1 MASSASSD
9 TSLVG
14 RPVFFVRPPAA
25 VQADLLSVVI
35 RQEYSA
41 GILADHTRLDDLLAL
56 HPQAVVF
63 INVDEG
69 YTESEWEGHIRKIR
83 ADKDT
88 QDVKMGVISQH
99 PNPELAHKYILEL
112 ELACGYTK
120 VGVGSNEGIQA
131 ILASLESLQ
140 ARGRRRYLRVPC
152 RPGWAS
158 LNFVDR
164 SRPVTGSVVEISSV
178 GLSCTFD
185 EDPGYRAR
193 TRITGIQLKLKG
205 VLCTVTAVVM
215 GSRPQEE
222 RPLYVLIFDPFMGEV
237 TRDKIRNYQRRALQA
252 LLETELEK
260 KP

>member
-1 MASSASSD
+1 MAPPPTTD
-9 TSLVG
+9 PSLVG
-14 RPVFFVRPPAA
+14 RPVFFVRPPAV
-25 VQADLLSVVI
+25 VQADLLAAVI

-41 GILADHTRLDDLLAL
+41 SILADHTRLDDLLAL

-83 ADKDT
+83 ADKNT
-88 QDVKMGVISQH
+88 QDVKMGVVSQH
-99 PNPELAHKYILEL
+99 PNPDLAHKYVLEL
-112 ELACGYTK
+112 DLPCGYTK
-120 VGVGSNEGIQA
+120 LGVATNDGIQA
-131 ILASLESLQ
+131 ILAALEGLH

-178 GLSCTFD
+178 GLSCVFD

-193 TRITGIQLKLKG
+193 TRITGVQLKLKG
-205 VLCTVTAVVM
+205 VLCTVTVVVM
-215 GSRPQEE
+215 GSRPQDEG
-222 RPLYVLIFDPFMGEV
+222 PLYVLIFDPFMGEV
-237 TRDKIRNYQRRALQA
+237 TRDKIRSYQRRTLQA
-252 LLETELEK
+252 LLEAELEK
-260 KP
+260 G